1 MDLWLTCDGR
11 PAHQVC
17 VGEVQ
22 GGVEQEVR
30 LDNPSSSL
38 TDIVE
43 QASAP
48 HRHSALEAVLQGRK
62 NKKHLQ
68 LFSDFFF
75 LDIIQVSSNLYN
87 KLEQM

>member
-1 MDLWLTCDGR
+1 MACILLNIVRTFKSNQKAVGLWLTCDGR

-30 LDNPSSSL
+30 LDNPSRSL

-43 QASAP
+43 QAGAP
-48 HRHSALEAVLQGRK
+48 HRHSALEAMLQGRK
-62 NKKHLQ
+62 IKN
-68 LFSDFFF
+68 LFNCFLIFF
-75 LDIIQVSSNLYN
+75 
-87 KLEQM
+87 

>member
-1 MDLWLTCDGR
+1 MCVTCDGC

-30 LDNPSSSL
+30 LNNPPRSL
-38 TDIVE
+38 TDVIE

-48 HRHSALEAVLQGRK
+48 HRHSAFIAVLQGRK
-62 NKKHLQ
+62 TKERLK
-68 LFSDFFF
+68 
-75 LDIIQVSSNLYN
+75 
-87 KLEQM
+87 QMHFK